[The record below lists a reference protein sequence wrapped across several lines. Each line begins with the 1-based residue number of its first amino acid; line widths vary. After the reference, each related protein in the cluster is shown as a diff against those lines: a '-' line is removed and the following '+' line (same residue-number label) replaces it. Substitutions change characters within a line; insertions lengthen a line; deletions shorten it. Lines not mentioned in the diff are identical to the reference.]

1 MVHDVDRDAA
11 FLQQTGETLPPGA
24 HSILCLPLC
33 SRHQVL
39 GVIQLINVQVDNL
52 GEVKMHFLQTLCD
65 YAAIAVE
72 NARAVSRI
80 QELTITDDC
89 TSLFN
94 ARHLYNI
101 LDAEVYRPKSF
112 TYEFTVLFLD
122 LDYFK
127 QVNDSH
133 GHLVGSKVLAEV
145 AGLIRGQLRL
155 IDFAFRYG
163 GDEFVIVLPQSGKD
177 SGIIVARRLRDSINA
192 HKFCNDLNLEVR
204 LHASFGIA
212 TFPEDSLNS
221 RDMVRCADE
230 MMYLVQKTTRNNIA
244 AAQRGVVPE

>member
-1 MVHDVDRDAA
+1 M
-11 FLQQTGETLPPGA
+11 
-24 HSILCLPLC
+24 
-33 SRHQVL
+33 L

-52 GEVKMHFLQTLCD
+52 GEVEMHFLQTLCD

-72 NARAVSRI
+72 NARAVSQI
-80 QELTITDDC
+80 HELTITDDC
-89 TSLFN
+89 TGLFN

-101 LDAEVYRPKSF
+101 LDAEVYRSKRF
-112 TYEFTVLFLD
+112 TYEFSVLFLD

-177 SGIIVARRLRDSINA
+177 AGIIVARRLRDSINA
-192 HKFCNDLNLEVR
+192 HKFCDDLDLEVR

-212 TFPEDSLNS
+212 TFPEDSMSS
-221 RDMVRCADE
+221 RDMVRRADE
-230 MMYLVQKTTRNNIA
+230 MMYLVKKTTRDSIA